1 VRTHRGG
8 EEYVLDLELMTQTH
22 AASGREQRIRPPV
35 SRFFLGRFFSSA
47 RTQTGRRAL
56 GRGAS

>member
-22 AASGREQRIRPPV
+22 AASGREQHIRPPV
-35 SRFFLGRFFSSA
+35 SPTAQS
-47 RTQTGRRAL
+47 TGA
-56 GRGAS
+56 